1 MWTSI
6 RVAARRACAG
16 LAQHTMAA
24 QTTGVM
30 AYGGVTVFGIL
41 GFSIGLTFA
50 TGCGGKST
58 DEGSGGAISAATGGA
73 SASTSGGHD
82 TTGGIPAAT
91 GGMLATGGRVSA
103 DGGAAATGGAAALT
117 GGATSASTGG
127 RVNVGGAVPT
137 GGAINTGGRIS
148 VGGAV
153 PTGGGIN
160 TGGVAPTG
168 GRTSVGGAAPTGGK
182 SAVGGALATGG
193 STALGGSFSTG
204 GVKATGGSSNA
215 GGSTSDAGDP
225 LTNFCQ
231 GDKSKILYQGT
242 KEVLAPATSYES
254 ALVFD
259 CCMAW
264 GVNLHSKDALGF
276 DLDIETIW
284 SAGGSVAPGIFTV
297 GTSMQPMRAVVR
309 RSMESP
315 SSSGVPAE
323 GTGELFTAFSFQNPF
338 ELGLCLSLYKTAT
351 TLWNT
356 LIYVPK
362 VIMATYSSRP
372 RFQIFLL
379 NDSTTT
385 PAQASAQGLDS
396 LTLAPNPLLDLSKIA
411 YASSSTNEIGFN
423 PGQKIGDSLQTKIRS
438 ISIAVP
444 FVILADGVRISLGA
458 FVSNVSSAISPV
470 LNVTIEDIQSDSM
483 VLEPVGAAPNPLK
496 DSRTVTSLSETGK
509 LIP

>member
-1 MWTSI
+1 
-6 RVAARRACAG
+6 
-16 LAQHTMAA
+16 
-24 QTTGVM
+24 M
-30 AYGGVTVFGIL
+30 AYRGVTVLGIIASL
-41 GFSIGLTFA
+41 IGLTFA
-50 TGCGGKST
+50 VGCGGKSA

-73 SASTSGGHD
+73 SASTSGGHGV
-82 TTGGIPAAT
+82 TGGMPAAMGGMPAT
-91 GGMLATGGRVSA
+91 GGNVSA
-103 DGGAAATGGAAALT
+103 NGGAAATGGVAALT

-127 RVNVGGAVPT
+127 KSA
-137 GGAINTGGRIS
+137 

-160 TGGVAPTG
+160 TGGLAPTGGRIGVGGAVPTGGGINTGGLAPTG

-193 STALGGSFSTG
+193 STAIGGSFSTG

-215 GGSTSDAGDP
+215 GGSASDAGDP
-225 LTNFCQ
+225 LTDFCQ
-231 GDKSKILYQGT
+231 GDKSKVLYQG
-242 KEVLAPATSYES
+242 KQEVLAPATSYES

-264 GVNLHSKDALGF
+264 GVNLHSKDTLGF

-284 SAGGSVAPGIFTV
+284 SAGGSIAPGVFTV

-323 GTGELFTAFSFQNPF
+323 GTGELFTPFSFQNSF
-338 ELGLCLSLYKTAT
+338 ELGLCLSLYNTAT
-351 TLWNT
+351 PLWKT

-362 VIMATYSSRP
+362 VTIATYTSRP
-372 RFQIFLL
+372 RFQFFLL
-379 NDSTTT
+379 SDSTIT
-385 PAQASAQGLDS
+385 PAQASAQALDS

-411 YASSSTNEIGFN
+411 YVSSSTNEIGFN

-444 FVILADGVRISLGA
+444 FVILADGARISLGA
-458 FVSNVSSAISPV
+458 FVSEVSSAISPV
-470 LNVTIEDIQSDSM
+470 LNVTLEDIQSDSM
-483 VLEPVGAAPNPLK
+483 VLEPVSAAPNPLK
-496 DSRTVTSLSETGK
+496 DTRTVTALSETGK